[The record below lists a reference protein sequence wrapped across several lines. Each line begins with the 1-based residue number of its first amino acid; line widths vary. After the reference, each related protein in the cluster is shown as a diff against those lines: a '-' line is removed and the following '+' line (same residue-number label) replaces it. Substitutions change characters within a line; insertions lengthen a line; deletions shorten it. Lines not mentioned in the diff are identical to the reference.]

1 MSPLWADQLSVL
13 MCPNRLLLAHRPGG
27 LRAGS
32 ITTTVEPVPTPSE
45 GTVSWEPAA
54 TKLEALLA
62 ATPQWRGASLR
73 IILSNHFVRYTLV
86 PWNDHLSSEQEHL
99 LFARH
104 HFALTHG
111 PAAKNWVIRISLD
124 KPGES
129 HVASAL
135 DQALID
141 RLTQISETNRLKLAG
156 VEPLLMAAFN
166 RCRQDF
172 REETQW
178 FVTVETGMLCGAL
191 LSRDRWIALRRW
203 RTQDDWVSELPL
215 WLSRER
221 LIGEESASV
230 GAVYLLAPP
239 QAGSESMSIEAP
251 VTFLGRNEDKGARSR
266 GTNRDAQEVEEADYF
281 SCVL

>member
-13 MCPNRLLLAHRPGG
+13 ICPNRLLVAHRPGG
-27 LRAGS
+27 LRTGS
-32 ITTTVEPVPTPSE
+32 MTTTVEPVPASSE
-45 GTVSWEPAA
+45 GAVSWEPAA
-54 TKLEALLA
+54 TTLEALLA
-62 ATPQWRGASLR
+62 ATPHWRGASLR

-86 PWNDHLSSEQEHL
+86 PWNDQLNNEQEHL
-99 LFARH
+99 LFAKH

-111 PAAKNWVIRISLD
+111 PAAKHWAIRLSLD
-124 KPGES
+124 RPGES

-135 DQALID
+135 DQALMD
-141 RLTQISETNRLKLAG
+141 RLTQISETNHLKLAA
-156 VEPLLMAAFN
+156 VEPLLMASFN
-166 RCRQDF
+166 RCRQEL

-191 LSRDRWIALRRW
+191 LGKDRWIALRRW

-221 LIGEESASV
+221 LIGEDSASV

-251 VTFLGRNEDKGARSR
+251 VKFLGRNEDNGARSR
-266 GTNRDAQEVEEADYF
+266 RTNRGAQEVEEADYF
-281 SCVL
+281 SCIL